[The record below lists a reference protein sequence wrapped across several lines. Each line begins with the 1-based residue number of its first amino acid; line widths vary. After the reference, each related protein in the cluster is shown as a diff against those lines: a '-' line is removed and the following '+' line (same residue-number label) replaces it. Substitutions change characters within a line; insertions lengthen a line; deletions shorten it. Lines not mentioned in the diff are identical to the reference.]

1 MTLSGAIIKIP
12 NTYLVSRLIKRRLY
26 MASIQGTKSTSFK
39 IAAAAILTAVTVVM
53 TIAVRIPIAPTR
65 GYINL
70 GDLAIYFTALAFGP
84 LTAFIA
90 GGLGTAIADILSG
103 FSQWAPFSFIIH
115 GLQGLAVG
123 LILKLLLRRENKF
136 SVIVSG
142 IIVFAVGTVIMA
154 GGYFAVGCLMA
165 GAGAAVV
172 EIPGNIVQNLA
183 GIIGG
188 YLLYTAVKKAYP
200 PFVNFRS

>member
-1 MTLSGAIIKIP
+1 MKT
-12 NTYLVSRLIKRRLY
+12 VS
-26 MASIQGTKSTSFK
+26 SVKSTSFK
-39 IAAAAILTAVTVVM
+39 IASAAILTAVTVVM
-53 TIAVRIPIAPTR
+53 TIAVRIPVAPTR

-70 GDLAIYFTALAFGP
+70 GDLAIYFTALSFGP
-84 LTAFIA
+84 VTAFIA

-123 LILKLLLRRENKF
+123 LIFKILLKKENNF
-136 SVIVSG
+136 SVILSG

-154 GGYFAVGCLMA
+154 GGYFAVGSIMA
-165 GAGAAVV
+165 GTGAAVV

-188 YLLYTAVKKAYP
+188 YLLYSAVKKAYP

>member
-1 MTLSGAIIKIP
+1 MPTLKVGISCGGYYMNNSSGYK
-12 NTYLVSRLIKRRLY
+12 
-26 MASIQGTKSTSFK
+26 SISFK
-39 IAAAAILTAVTVVM
+39 IASAAILTAVTVVM

-70 GDLAIYFTALAFGP
+70 GDLAIYFTALSFGP
-84 LTAFIA
+84 MTAFIA

-103 FSQWAPFSFIIH
+103 FSQWAPFSFLIH

-123 LILKLLLRRENKF
+123 LILRLLLRRENRF
-136 SVIVSG
+136 SVIASG
-142 IIVFAVGTVIMA
+142 IIVFTVGTVIMA
-154 GGYFAVGCLMA
+154 GGYFAVGSLMA

-172 EIPGNIVQNLA
+172 EIPGNIIQNLA

-188 YLLYTAVKKAYP
+188 YLLYSAVKKAYP
-200 PFVNFRS
+200 PFINFRW

>member
-1 MTLSGAIIKIP
+1 MNSSKGF
-12 NTYLVSRLIKRRLY
+12 NSV
-26 MASIQGTKSTSFK
+26 SFK
-39 IAAAAILTAVTVVM
+39 IASAAILTAVTVVM

-70 GDLAIYFTALAFGP
+70 GDLAIYFTALSFGP

-90 GGLGTAIADILSG
+90 GGLGTAIADIISG
-103 FSQWAPFSFIIH
+103 FSQWAPFSFLIH

-123 LILKLLLRRENKF
+123 LILRLLLHKENKF

-142 IIVFAVGTVIMA
+142 IIVFAAGTVIMA
-154 GGYFAVGCLMA
+154 GGYFVVGSLMA
-165 GAGAAVV
+165 GTGAAVV

-188 YLLYTAVKKAYP
+188 YLLYSAVKKAYP

>member
-1 MTLSGAIIKIP
+1 MNSSTG
-12 NTYLVSRLIKRRLY
+12 Y
-26 MASIQGTKSTSFK
+26 KSVSFK
-39 IAAAAILTAVTVVM
+39 IASAAILTAVTVVM

-70 GDLAIYFTALAFGP
+70 GDLAIYFTALSFGP
-84 LTAFIA
+84 AAAFIA
-90 GGLGTAIADILSG
+90 GGLGTAIADIISG
-103 FSQWAPFSFIIH
+103 FSQWAPFSFLIH

-136 SVIVSG
+136 SITISG
-142 IIVFAVGTVIMA
+142 IIIFAVGTVI
-154 GGYFAVGCLMA
+154 MA

-188 YLLYTAVKKAYP
+188 YLLYSAVKKAYP
-200 PFVNFRS
+200 PFVNFRN

>member
-1 MTLSGAIIKIP
+1 MNS
-12 NTYLVSRLIKRRLY
+12 VS
-26 MASIQGTKSTSFK
+26 SVKSTSFK
-39 IAAAAILTAVTVVM
+39 IASAAILTAVTVVM
-53 TIAVRIPIAPTR
+53 TIAVRIPVAPTR

-70 GDLAIYFTALAFGP
+70 GDLAIYFTALSFGP
-84 LTAFIA
+84 ITAFIA

-123 LILKLLLRRENKF
+123 LILKILLRRENKF
-136 SVIVSG
+136 SVIASG
-142 IIVFAVGTVIMA
+142 IIVFAVGTVI
-154 GGYFAVGCLMA
+154 MA

-188 YLLYTAVKKAYP
+188 YLLYSAVKKAYP
-200 PFVNFRS
+200 PFVNFRN

>member
-1 MTLSGAIIKIP
+1 MNTVSGA
-12 NTYLVSRLIKRRLY
+12 
-26 MASIQGTKSTSFK
+26 KSLSFK
-39 IAAAAILTAVTVVM
+39 IASAAILTAVTVVM

-70 GDLAIYFTALAFGP
+70 GDLAIYFTALSFGP

-90 GGLGTAIADILSG
+90 GGLGTAIADIISG
-103 FSQWAPFSFIIH
+103 FSQWAPFSFLIH

-165 GAGAAVV
+165 GAGAALV
-172 EIPGNIVQNLA
+172 EIPGNIVQNMA

-188 YLLYTAVKKAYP
+188 YLLYSAVKKAYP
-200 PFVNFRS
+200 PFVNFRD

>member
-1 MTLSGAIIKIP
+1 MMNTVSGA
-12 NTYLVSRLIKRRLY
+12 
-26 MASIQGTKSTSFK
+26 KSLSFK
-39 IAAAAILTAVTVVM
+39 IASAAILTAVTVVM

-70 GDLAIYFTALAFGP
+70 GDLAIYFTALSFGP

-90 GGLGTAIADILSG
+90 GGLGTAIADIISG
-103 FSQWAPFSFIIH
+103 FSQWAPFSFLIH

-123 LILKLLLRRENKF
+123 LILKLLLHRENKF
-136 SVIVSG
+136 SVIISG
-142 IIVFAVGTVIMA
+142 IIVFAVGTIIMA
-154 GGYFAVGCLMA
+154 GGYFAAGCLMA

-188 YLLYTAVKKAYP
+188 YLLYSAVKKAYP